1 MGHRRVTA
9 RSSKAFPI
17 QFVKTFLSWI
27 DCAYHYSTNC
37 LALNLLADTQSTI
50 YKIHL
55 WDLGNAF
62 NYLLANYMG
71 LKEPSEI
78 PYKHLRSSLLVGLA
92 KSSPLRRVLAD
103 RTMESCAFAPPFIF
117 EQKAVPL

>member
-9 RSSKAFPI
+9 RLSKAFPI
-17 QFVKTFLSWI
+17 QSVKTFLSWI

-62 NYLLANYMG
+62 NYLLANTWASKNRLEY
-71 LKEPSEI
+71 LTSI
-78 PYKHLRSSLLVGLA
+78 CD
-92 KSSPLRRVLAD
+92 PLYL
-103 RTMESCAFAPPFIF
+103 
-117 EQKAVPL
+117 